1 MEALLVLF
9 IALPIAAVAVSF
21 ACSDTAA
28 SPMGDGLVLGLLL
41 LAVPL
46 WPITLP
52 LWIVYVVTRRR
63 DQS

>member
-1 MEALLVLF
+1 MLF

-21 ACSDTAA
+21 ARSDSAA
-28 SPMGDGLVLGLLL
+28 SPMGDGMILGLLL

-52 LWIVYVVTRRR
+52 LWIVYVLTRRR
-63 DQS
+63 DDD